1 MSYLPSQETLVNPT
15 IGTPTLPWLRWFMG
29 IEGDITALQQD
40 VAGQLSRVLQ
50 DSHADR
56 VANYDPADY
65 VAGDLFYETDRT
77 VLYRLNAAETAW
89 VYATGEM
96 SAAFADVPTDLGTD
110 DEGFLLQIT
119 DYGHRVRWDGA
130 AWEFAPGD
138 QGNGYF
144 QDFAVAPTVPGWA
157 LCNGI
162 ATTYLTMGAAI
173 AETAFTPP
181 DLSGTAAYRKSAA
194 AYTGAI
200 TAATAPGI
208 SGSTGSTAPG
218 ISGNVASN
226 TVSISGDTANAT
238 ATISGETA
246 DESAHTHT
254 FSDTSSGPSG
264 SSVGVTIGTDDQA
277 ANATHDHDVSGTT
290 SAGSAH
296 KHGVGTL
303 AVDNHLHGTGTLAG
317 DAHDHGVG
325 TLAVASHL
333 HAVGTLA
340 VDATGEPARM
350 GVLVWFRR

>member
-1 MSYLPSQETLVNPT
+1 MPGAGGAAYVPT
-15 IGTPTLPWLRWFMG
+15 NEAIVSASLGTPTLRMMRWMLDTQG
-29 IEGDITALQQD
+29 SIESLITD

-50 DSHADR
+50 DTHANR
-56 VANYDPADY
+56 VLDYDPTDY

-77 VLYRLNAAETAW
+77 VFYRVNAAGTEW
-89 VYATGEM
+89 VYASGEM
-96 SAAFADVPTDLGTD
+96 VAAFSGVPTDLGVD

-162 ATTYLTMGAAI
+162 ATTYLTMGATI
-173 AETAFTPP
+173 AETAITPP
-181 DLSGTAAYRKSAA
+181 NLSGSPAYRKSAG

-200 TAATAPGI
+200 DAAVAPGI

-226 TVSISGDTANAT
+226 PVNISGETADAT
-238 ATISGETA
+238 ATISGQTA
-246 DESAHTHT
+246 TATDT
-254 FSDTSSGPSG
+254 FTTSGPSG
-264 SSVGVTIGTDDQA
+264 SSVGVTSGTDDQA
-277 ANATHDHDVSGTT
+277 ANATHSHDGTT
-290 SAGSAH
+290 DGH
-296 KHGVGTL
+296 LHDKGTL
-303 AVDNHLHGTGTLAG
+303 AVDNHRHAKGSLAG

-340 VDATGEPARM
+340 VDATGEPARV
-350 GVLVWFRR
+350 GVLVYFRR